1 MTSPSSASS
10 NSVTTCASCGTSGS
24 GRFCANCGAALSG
37 ATCASCSAEL
47 SSGAKFCHRC
57 GAPAGGAPP
66 SKEARTNSLPWI
78 VAALAFLALFAMAAG
93 RGFNARRS
101 STIDGSANALPQA
114 GLDDRGSGEDLQTPG
129 IRAPDISS
137 LSPQER
143 ADRLY
148 NRVMLLATQGK
159 TDSVQFFAP
168 MALTS
173 YQMLSPLNADQRY
186 DMGRIGEVAG
196 ALPLAKAQAD
206 SILRE
211 NPNHLLGLILEA
223 RLALLAGDSA
233 QLHSYERRLI
243 ASEKTELAKKREEYV
258 RHADD
263 ITNALQ
269 QAKKSLAGKA

>member
-1 MTSPSSASS
+1 MTSPSSASPDS
-10 NSVTTCASCGTSGS
+10 PTTCASCGTLAS
-24 GRFCANCGAALSG
+24 GRYCANCGAALTG
-37 ATCASCSAEL
+37 ASCATCSAEL
-47 SSGAKFCHRC
+47 SPGAKFCHRC
-57 GAPAGGAPP
+57 GAGAGGASPP
-66 SKEARTNSLPWI
+66 RDSRTNSLPWI

-93 RGFNARRS
+93 RGFNAKPS
-101 STIDGSANALPQA
+101 NSIDGSANALPQA
-114 GLDDRGSGEDLQTPG
+114 GLDDRGADPDGQAAG

-159 TDSVQFFAP
+159 IDSVQFFAP
-168 MALTS
+168 MALTA

-206 SILRE
+206 SILLE

-223 RLALLAGDSA
+223 RVAVLAGDSA
-233 QLHSYERRLI
+233 QVHSYARRLV
-243 ASEKTELAKKREEYV
+243 AAEKPELAKKRDEYV
-258 RHADD
+258 RHQDD

-269 QAKKSLAGKA
+269 QARKSLATKP